1 MGASL
6 AHVFH
11 DSGYEVVGLCRS
23 QPADFVRWIPTD
35 MLDESKMEE
44 VVAEIIDKYEHF
56 DILIQCAGDGDGEEI
71 DKLEWNKTHDVFMLN
86 AIAPIVLTSKLLP
99 LVKKNQADII
109 NIGATIAF
117 KPYQYFSVYGAS
129 K

>member
-1 MGASL
+1 M
-6 AHVFH
+6 
-11 DSGYEVVGLCRS
+11 VGLCRS

-35 MLDESKMEE
+35 MLNERRMEE
-44 VVAEIIDKYEHF
+44 VVAKIRDEYPDF
-56 DILIQCAGDGDGEEI
+56 SILIQCAGDGDGEEI
-71 DKLEWNKTHDVFMLN
+71 DTLEWNKTHETFTLN

-109 NIGATIAF
+109 NIGATIAL